1 MASEME
7 GRELW
12 VGKVVQGFPRAP
24 AGLSEA
30 PDTGGGRQ
38 GWPVWGHGALL
49 CSGEMGDCRVSP
61 LYGWEGRV
69 SSASGWS
76 PRSRASAWLGQETT
90 GGPGLGV
97 GGGLATGPNTVWLLS
112 GGRIGVQKICGFLVL
127 LLMLFVCFF

>member
-1 MASEME
+1 M
-7 GRELW
+7 LW
-12 VGKVVQGFPRAP
+12 GDGGLQSVPVVRVGG
-24 AGLSEA
+24 AGEQCQ
-30 PDTGGGRQ
+30 R
-38 GWPVWGHGALL
+38 
-49 CSGEMGDCRVSP
+49 
-61 LYGWEGRV
+61 
-69 SSASGWS
+69 WS